1 MALLSKQ
8 EFSTLCTIKTKD
20 LSVYIG
26 RKKVVVRP
34 DDMIDT
40 EDPMNIAFMD
50 KKGVTAATV
59 ASVPSGRAAKAEG
72 KKPAKG
78 DKAQP
83 AAASKPADPDQPEYH
98 ISTAKLKHLDTQK
111 REEEIKHLRL
121 KNSKISGE
129 LIPAA
134 LVEPLFVQHN
144 QSFLT
149 SFNQVAAAILTEFA
163 HIKKFTPEEMAQ
175 MRTRMVA
182 QINKGMA
189 DAEELTT
196 SSLKM
201 IVTEYAQSKGVGE
214 RE

>member
-8 EFSTLCTIKTKD
+8 EFSSLCQIRTKD

-26 RKKVVVRP
+26 RKKVKVRG
-34 DDMIDT
+34 DDKIDT
-40 EDPMNIAFMD
+40 EDTINVAFMD

-59 ASVPSGRAAKAEG
+59 VSVPSGKVAKVEG
-72 KKPAKG
+72 KKGAK
-78 DKAQP
+78 KAM
-83 AAASKPADPDQPEYH
+83 AAGTQPADPNQPDYH
-98 ISTAKLKHLDTQK
+98 ISNARLKHLDTQK

-121 KNSKISGE
+121 KNSKTSGE
-129 LIPAA
+129 LMPAA

-149 SFNQVAAAILTEFA
+149 SFNQVAGAILTEFG

-175 MRTRMVA
+175 MRTRMVE
-182 QINKGMA
+182 QINKGMN
-189 DAEELTT
+189 DAMDITT
-196 SSLKM
+196 SSLKT
-201 IVTEYAQSKGVGE
+201 IITEYAQSRGVGE